1 MSALGQ
7 GTLFAHEQFRM
18 RRLQV
23 FNWGTFEG
31 VHNIPIAE
39 EGFLFVGRSGSG
51 KTTLLDAFSALLM
64 QPGAIRFNAAARE
77 DDRKVQDR
85 SWVSYVRG
93 AWAEQKDE
101 GSGEIATQFLRKKT
115 TWSAVALTYENSS
128 GRTVSLA
135 QVFWIKGAGNGSADV
150 RRHYLILE
158 RAFEIGELE
167 GFNLDLRKLKQQL
180 PDAHFSDSFNA
191 YSERFRRLLGIGSD
205 LALRLLHKTQSA
217 KNLGDLN
224 TFLRDFMLDRPVTFD
239 VADRLVNEFGE
250 LSEAHEAVVTARQQV
265 ETLGPARDAWHERE
279 ALVAE
284 IRHQESLREGMDPYR
299 DRLKAT
305 LLEEAI
311 REYGTQADG
320 AAAELRQGDAA
331 LDNLKAALR
340 DLEAEHRESGGDRI
354 ALWEADRKRLEQE
367 RDERLRRR
375 ARAEDACA
383 ALGWSAPADPGAF
396 TTLNARA
403 RDVLE
408 GSRQAR
414 EDSQARQ
421 IAASIRKQDVEREFN
436 EVLAE
441 VRALE
446 RQPSNI
452 PGKMIELRRV
462 VCGAL
467 GIAEEALPFAG
478 ELIEVRPSED
488 AWQGAIE
495 RVLHGFALS
504 LLVEERHYAALSRH
518 INENHLGGRL
528 VYYRTGGPSHTL
540 ARETPPDS
548 LLLKVNLKPTTPHRE
563 WLQWELERR
572 FDYRCV
578 DNMQQFRKAERA
590 LTKEGQVR
598 HGKDRHEK
606 DDRHEINDRRQ
617 WVLGFNN
624 QEKLALY
631 KQQAGELGDAL
642 AALDRDL
649 KTMKSKDERADA
661 EALHCHTLVNLT
673 WEDIDAA
680 PLLDRIQSIARQLA
694 EVRDGNAVLKAL
706 GDRIAAQSAE
716 IRKAEARLA
725 TVRAREV
732 KLREDCNGFRRD
744 LVSLRANLSTTQLT
758 ETQRAGLDERFALER
773 DAPSLKT
780 LDQIAAR
787 VERALNEALK
797 QLAHERNVREKLV
810 ENRFA
815 EFKRRWPL
823 DAGDMDASLAAA
835 TDFLALLQRLESD
848 GLPAYEERFFELL
861 ESQSHQ
867 NLAALATHLNQARKD
882 ILERLNLVNMSLRDA
897 PFNTSTYLQIDAKDR
912 QLPEVSDFRQQIKE
926 ALHQAWSSDREVAEA
941 RFRALRLLVEKL
953 ASQEPE
959 NKRWRDAVLDVRLHV
974 EFIGR
979 ELDEE
984 GREVEIYRSGAG
996 KSGGQR
1002 QKLATTCLAAALR
1015 YQLGG
1020 NEDGRPVYAPVVLD
1034 EAFDKADSEFT
1045 TLAMNVFRN
1054 FGFQMIVATPLK
1066 SVMTLEPFIGGA
1078 CYVDIRDR
1086 QYSGVLLI
1094 EYDTAKQRLNL
1105 PTTGTD
1111 ADP

>member
-1 MSALGQ
+1 MSTLGQ
-7 GTLFAHEQFRM
+7 GSLFAHEQYRM

-31 VHNIPIAE
+31 LHDIPIAE

-115 TWSAVALTYENSS
+115 TWSAVALTYENTL
-128 GRTVSLA
+128 GRTVSLV
-135 QVFWIKGAGNGSADV
+135 QVFWIKGAGNGTGDV

-158 RAFEIGELE
+158 RSFDLNELD
-167 GFNLDLRKLKQQL
+167 GFNLDLRKLKHQL
-180 PDAHFSDSFNA
+180 PDAFFSDSFNA
-191 YSERFRRLLGIGSD
+191 YSERFRRLLGIGND

-224 TFLRDFMLDRPVTFD
+224 TFLRDFMLDRPITFD
-239 VADRLVNEFGE
+239 VAERLVNEFGE
-250 LSEAHEAVVTARQQV
+250 LSAAHEAVVTARQQV
-265 ETLGPARDAWHERE
+265 ETLAPAREAWRQRE
-279 ALVAE
+279 E
-284 IRHQESLREGMDPYR
+284 FIISIRRLESLRTGVDPYR
-299 DRLKAT
+299 DRLRAT

-311 REYGTQADG
+311 RERGAQADG

-331 LDNLKAALR
+331 LDNLKAGLR

-354 ALWEADRKRLEQE
+354 ATWEAEQKRLEQE

-375 ARAEDACA
+375 ARAEEASA
-383 ALGWSAPADPGAF
+383 TLGWPATADPNAF
-396 TTLNARA
+396 AALNARA
-403 RDVLE
+403 REVME
-408 GSRQAR
+408 NSQQAR

-421 IAASIRKQDVEREFN
+421 VAASLRKQGVEQEFK
-436 EVLAE
+436 EVMAE
-441 VRALE
+441 VQALE

-462 VCGAL
+462 ICGAL
-467 GIAEEALPFAG
+467 SIAEESLPFVG
-478 ELIEVRPSED
+478 ELIEVRAGEE

-548 LLLKVNLKPTTPHRE
+548 LLLKLNLKDNPHRE

-578 DNMQQFRKAERA
+578 ENMQQFRKAERA

-624 QEKLALY
+624 QEKLALF
-631 KQQAGELGDAL
+631 KRQAGVLADTL
-642 AALDRDL
+642 AALDRELKDL
-649 KTMKSKDERADA
+649 KARDKRADTDA
-661 EALHCHTLVNLT
+661 MACHTLANLA
-673 WEDIDAA
+673 WEEIDAA

-694 EVRDGNAVLKAL
+694 ETREGNALLKAL
-706 GDRIAAQSAE
+706 GERIATQLAD
-716 IRKAEARLA
+716 IRKVELRLA
-725 TVRAREV
+725 AVRAKEV
-732 KLREDCNGFRRD
+732 RLREECDGFRKD
-744 LVSLRANLSTTQLT
+744 LVSLRANLSAVALT
-758 ETQRAGLDERFALER
+758 DEQREGLDGRFAADR
-773 DAPSLKT
+773 DEASLKS
-780 LDQIAAR
+780 LDQMAAR
-787 VERALNEALK
+787 VERALNEELK
-797 QLAHERNVREKLV
+797 QLAYERNTREKTV

-835 TDFLALLQRLESD
+835 GDFMAVLQRLESD
-848 GLPAYEERFFELL
+848 GLPAYEERFFDLL

-882 ILERLNLVNMSLRDA
+882 ILERLNLVNMSLRGA
-897 PFNTSTYLQIDAKDR
+897 AFNPGTYLQIDASDR
-912 QLPEVSDFRQQIKE
+912 QLPEVRDFRQQIKE
-926 ALHQAWSSDREVAEA
+926 ALHHAWSPDREVAET

-953 ASQEPE
+953 ASQDPE
-959 NKRWRDAVLDVRLHV
+959 SKRWRDAVLDVRLHV
-974 EFIGR
+974 DFIGR
-979 ELDEE
+979 ELDAED
-984 GREVEIYRSGAG
+984 REVEIYRSGAG

-1020 NEDGRPVYAPVVLD
+1020 NEDGRPLYAAVVLD

-1045 TLAMNVFRN
+1045 TLAMNIFKN

-1086 QYSGVLLI
+1086 QYSSVLLI
-1094 EYDTAKQRLNL
+1094 EYDMLNQRLSL
-1105 PTTGTD
+1105 PAAGTD